1 MIKSDLGSIFDPK
14 SVAVV
19 GVSSKGLGPQ
29 FGGAD
34 FVDALLHCGFK
45 GNIYP
50 INLKGGKVLGLEVY
64 PSLADISEP
73 VDYVICSIAAPQV
86 PQLVKDCA
94 AKGVKAVQIY
104 TGGFS
109 ESGNEEGKQW
119 EREIAALA
127 SQNDVRVIG
136 PNCVG
141 VYCPRTGL
149 AFLPD
154 SAGDTGPVAII
165 SQSGGNSFYF
175 IREGAKRG
183 IRFSKVISYG
193 NACDVNE
200 SDLLEFLANDK
211 DTKVIGA
218 YVEGVKDGK
227 RFVRVLEEAARA
239 KPVIVLKGGFGEAGA
254 RAVASHTGALV
265 GADEVWD
272 GLLRQLGVIRV
283 HSLEELMDMAVTFT
297 CMPSVLGRRVGIVG
311 GGGGSSV
318 LATDDCT
325 SAGLIVPR
333 FPVAIQDKL
342 KGYMEKGN
350 TTGVILSN
358 PVDLSDQG
366 WGAFDDCVK
375 TILDYG
381 GIDLVI
387 LQFSAGT
394 IPSSDVLEAIGT
406 SCVDSIVKIRQESTK
421 PVVMVVHSLISDVSW
436 WVAAEVERRC
446 GEIGIPF
453 YHSLSNAA
461 KAIARF
467 LDYHERRSR
476 RNL

>member
-19 GVSSKGLGPQ
+19 GVSGKGLGPQ

-34 FVDALLHCGFK
+34 FVDALLSCGFK
-45 GNIYP
+45 GNVYP
-50 INLKGGKVLGLEVY
+50 INPKGGKVLGLKVY
-64 PSLADISEP
+64 PSLTDISEP
-73 VDYVICSIAAPQV
+73 VDYVVCSIAASRV

-94 AKGVKAVQIY
+94 AKGVKAIQIY

-109 ESGNEEGKQW
+109 ESGTEEGKRLEQ
-119 EREIAALA
+119 EIAALA
-127 SQNDVRVIG
+127 SQNGIRVIG

-141 VYCPRTGL
+141 IYCPRTGL

-154 SAGDTGPVAII
+154 SPSDTGPVAII
-165 SQSGGNSFYF
+165 SQSGGNSFHLV
-175 IREGAKRG
+175 REGAKRG

-200 SDLLEFLANDK
+200 SDLLEVLANDE

-227 RFVRVLEEAARA
+227 RFVRVLGEAAKA
-239 KPVIVLKGGFGEAGA
+239 KPVIVLKGGIGEAGA

-265 GADEVWD
+265 GSEEVWD
-272 GLLRQLGVIRV
+272 GLLRQLGAIRV
-283 HSLEELMDMAVTFT
+283 YSLEELVDQAVTFT
-297 CMPSVLGRRVGIVG
+297 YMPSVSGRRVGIVG

-318 LATDDCT
+318 LSTDDCT

-350 TTGVILSN
+350 TGVILSN

-366 WGAFDDCVK
+366 WGVFDDCIK
-375 TILDYG
+375 TILDYD
-381 GIDLVI
+381 GIDSVI
-387 LQFSAGT
+387 LQCAAGP
-394 IPSSDVLEAIGT
+394 IPSSDVVKTLGALF
-406 SCVDSIVKIRQESTK
+406 VDSIARIRQESTK
-421 PVVMVVHSLISDVSW
+421 PVVIVVHSLISDVSW

-467 LDYHERRSR
+467 RDYHERRSR

>member
-1 MIKSDLGSIFDPK
+1 VIKSDLGSIFDPK

-29 FGGAD
+29 FGGAN

-50 INLKGGKVLGLEVY
+50 INPKGGKVLGLKVY
-64 PSLADISEP
+64 PSLTDISGP
-73 VDYVICSIAAPQV
+73 VDYVVCCIAAPQV

-94 AKGVKAVQIY
+94 AKGVKAIQIY

-109 ESGNEEGKQW
+109 ESGSEEGKQW
-119 EREIAALA
+119 EREIASLA
-127 SQNDVRVIG
+127 SQNGIRVIG

-141 VYCPRTGL
+141 IYCPRTGL
-149 AFLPD
+149 AFLSGSP
-154 SAGDTGPVAII
+154 SDTGPGAII

-227 RFVRVLEEAARA
+227 RFYRVLEEAAKA
-239 KPVIVLKGGFGEAGA
+239 KPVIVLKGGIGEAGA

-265 GADEVWD
+265 GSEEVWD

-283 HSLEELMDMAVTFT
+283 YSLEELMDMVVTFSYL
-297 CMPSVLGRRVGIVG
+297 PSVSGRRVSIVG
-311 GGGGSSV
+311 GGGGASV
-318 LATDDCT
+318 LSTDDCT

-333 FPVAIQDKL
+333 LPVAIQDKL
-342 KGYMEKGN
+342 KGYMEKGD
-350 TTGVILSN
+350 TGVILSN

-375 TILDYG
+375 TILDYD

-387 LQFSAGT
+387 LHCPVGA
-394 IPSSDVLEAIGT
+394 IPSSDVVKALGALF
-406 SCVDSIVKIRQESTK
+406 VDSIVKIRQESTK
-421 PVVMVVHSLISDVSW
+421 PVVIVVHSLISDVSW
-436 WVAAEVERRC
+436 SVAAEVERRC
-446 GEIGIPF
+446 GEVGIPF

>member
-1 MIKSDLGSIFDPK
+1 MIKADLGGIFDPK

-19 GVSSKGLGPQ
+19 GVSGKGPGPQ
-29 FGGAD
+29 FGGAH
-34 FVDALLHCGFK
+34 FIDALLSCGFK

-50 INLKGGKVLGLEVY
+50 INPKGGKVLGLKVY
-64 PSLADISEP
+64 PSLMDISEP
-73 VDYVICSIAAPQV
+73 VDYVVCSIAAPQV
-86 PQLVKDCA
+86 PQLVEDCA
-94 AKGVKAVQIY
+94 AKGVKAIQIY

-109 ESGNEEGKQW
+109 ESGTEEGERL

-127 SQNDVRVIG
+127 SQNGIRVIG

-141 VYCPRTGL
+141 IYCPRTGL

-154 SAGDTGPVAII
+154 SPSDTGPVAII
-165 SQSGGNSFYF
+165 SQSGGNSFHLV
-175 IREGAKRG
+175 REGAKRG

-200 SDLLEFLANDK
+200 SDLLELLASDK

-227 RFVRVLEEAARA
+227 RFVRVLGEAAKA
-239 KPVIVLKGGFGEAGA
+239 KPVIVLKGGIGEAGA

-265 GADEVWD
+265 GSEEVWD
-272 GLLRQLGVIRV
+272 GLFRQLGVIRAY
-283 HSLEELMDMAVTFT
+283 SLEELVDLAVTFSFL
-297 CMPSVLGRRVGIVG
+297 PPVSGKRVGIVG

-318 LATDDCT
+318 LSTDDCT
-325 SAGLIVPR
+325 SAGLTVPR

-350 TTGVILSN
+350 TGVILSN

-366 WGAFDDCVK
+366 WGVFDDCIR
-375 TILDYG
+375 TILDYD
-381 GIDLVI
+381 GIDLAI
-387 LQFSAGT
+387 LQCAAGP
-394 IPSSDVLEAIGT
+394 IPSSDVLKSLGALF
-406 SCVDSIVKIRQESTK
+406 VDSIIKIRQESTK
-421 PVVMVVHSLISDVSW
+421 PVVIAVHSLISDVSW
-436 WVAAEVERRC
+436 WVAAETERRC
-446 GEIGIPF
+446 GEVGIPF

-467 LDYHERRSR
+467 FDYHERKSQ

>member
-1 MIKSDLGSIFDPK
+1 M
-14 SVAVV
+14 
-19 GVSSKGLGPQ
+19 GVSSKGLGAQ

-34 FVDALLHCGFK
+34 FVDALLRCGFR

-50 INLKGGKVLGLEVY
+50 INPKGGKVLGLKVY
-64 PSLADISEP
+64 PSLMDISGP
-73 VDYVICSIAAPQV
+73 VDYVICCIAASQV

-94 AKGVKAVQIY
+94 AKGVKAIQIY

-109 ESGNEEGKQW
+109 ESGSEEGKQL

-141 VYCPRTGL
+141 IYCPRAGL

-154 SAGDTGPVAII
+154 SPSDTGPVAII
-165 SQSGGNSFYF
+165 SQSGGNSFYLV
-175 IREGAKRG
+175 REGAKRG

-193 NACDVNE
+193 NACNVNE

-218 YVEGVKDGK
+218 YVEGVQDGK
-227 RFVRVLEEAARA
+227 RFVRVLEEAAKA
-239 KPVIVLKGGFGEAGA
+239 KPVVVLKGGIGEAGA

-265 GADEVWD
+265 GSDGVWD
-272 GLLRQLGVIRV
+272 GLLRQAGAIRV
-283 HSLEELMDMAVTFT
+283 YSLDELVDLVVAFSYL
-297 CMPSVLGRRVGIVG
+297 PSVSGRRVSIVG
-311 GGGGSSV
+311 GGGGCSV

-350 TTGVILSN
+350 TGVILSN

-366 WGAFDDCVK
+366 WGVFDDCIK
-375 TILDYG
+375 TILDYD
-381 GIDLVI
+381 GIDLLI

-394 IPSSDVLEAIGT
+394 MPSSDAVKALGALF
-406 SCVDSIVKIRQESTK
+406 VDSIVKVRQKSTK
-421 PVVMVVHSLISDVSW
+421 PVVIVVHSLISDDTW
-436 WVAAEVERRC
+436 WVASEVERGC
-446 GEIGIPF
+446 GEIGVPF

-467 LDYHERRSR
+467 LDYHERKSR